1 MELIWFA
8 ILHDW
13 AVLLPI
19 IVCSIVT
26 VAVAL
31 ERWWFYRRN
40 KRDVVQFIHRLE
52 RELQRSLDNAQIL
65 STNLG
70 GILGEVAEEGVRIVR
85 ERKAHFEQSFD
96 IASGLAARK
105 LEEHLPILGT
115 IATISPYLGLF
126 GTVVSIVAGLAA
138 DEKKRGRIFGLLG
151 LTGPL
156 GTLLGGLIF
165 GPIVDRWGYTAAY
178 LFIFLLEL
186 ALPLASLPV
195 TGIFIPKRTSSQARH
210 ASPNLSSG
218 FFLLIGAI
226 VFACSGGF
234 IGTIGISLTMH
245 DLGFPASSLS
255 LVAAIGG
262 LIALPLPYLIGRLS
276 DRVGRRMLLSTSYLT
291 GMFGLLTLT
300 FANVFGLFAL
310 ASGFNN
316 IRAFVS
322 SGLAQALVT
331 DLVPKESLSRA
342 MSLYQSFVWVGGI
355 IGFALSG
362 VLFHAIGQRAT
373 FIAAAAIIL
382 IAIGLVSLI
391 HLRSPHVAP
400 A

>member
-1 MELIWFA
+1 MNKK
-8 ILHDW
+8 
-13 AVLLPI
+13 LLAGLL
-19 IVCSIVT
+19 VCSLITAIIGNGSLPLMPVY
-26 VAVAL
+26 AV
-31 ERWWFYRRN
+31 
-40 KRDVVQFIHRLE
+40 
-52 RELQRSLDNAQIL
+52 
-65 STNLG
+65 
-70 GILGEVAEEGVRIVR
+70 ILGAG
-85 ERKAHFEQSFD
+85 KAL
-96 IASGLAARK
+96 SGYYLALAYLALAAGTYSAAWFLQQFPRPRTV
-105 LEEHLPILGT
+105 LITSILLNLPLVWLFQYITAVWHLIVLTMITWFIG
-115 IATISPYLGLF
+115 GLF
-126 GTVVSIVAGLAA
+126 GAVVSIVAGLAA
-138 DEKKRGRIFGLLG
+138 DENERGRIFGLLG

-165 GPIVDRWGYTAAY
+165 GPIVDRWGYAAAF

-218 FFLLIGAI
+218 FFLLIGTT
-226 VFACSGGF
+226 VLTCSGGF

-245 DLGFPASSLS
+245 GRGFPASSIS

-310 ASGFNN
+310 ASSFNN

-331 DLVPKESLSRA
+331 DLAPKESLSRA

-362 VLFHAIGQRAT
+362 VLFQAIGQRAT
-373 FIAAAAIIL
+373 FITAAAIIL
-382 IAIGLVSLI
+382 IAIGLVSRI

>member
-1 MELIWFA
+1 MPVYAVILGAGKALSGYYLALTYLALAAGTYSAAWFLQRFPRPRAVLITSILLNLPLVWLLQYITAVWHLIVLSMMTWFA
-8 ILHDW
+8 
-13 AVLLPI
+13 
-19 IVCSIVT
+19 
-26 VAVAL
+26 
-31 ERWWFYRRN
+31 
-40 KRDVVQFIHRLE
+40 
-52 RELQRSLDNAQIL
+52 
-65 STNLG
+65 G
-70 GILGEVAEEGVRIVR
+70 
-85 ERKAHFEQSFD
+85 
-96 IASGLAARK
+96 
-105 LEEHLPILGT
+105 
-115 IATISPYLGLF
+115 GLF
-126 GTVVSIVAGLAA
+126 GAVVSIVAGLAA
-138 DEKKRGRIFGLLG
+138 DEKERGRIFGLLG

-165 GPIVDRWGYTAAY
+165 GPIVDRWGYAAMF

-195 TGIFIPKRTSSQARH
+195 TGIFIPKRTSSQALH

-218 FFLLIGAI
+218 FFLLIGAT
-226 VFACSGGF
+226 VLTCSGGF
-234 IGTIGISLTMH
+234 IGAIGISLSMH
-245 DLGFPASSLS
+245 GRGFPASSIS

-316 IRAFVS
+316 IRAHVS
-322 SGLAQALVT
+322 NGLAQALVT

-342 MSLYQSFVWVGGI
+342 MPIYQSGYWVGGI

-362 VLFHAIGQRAT
+362 VLFQIIGQRAT